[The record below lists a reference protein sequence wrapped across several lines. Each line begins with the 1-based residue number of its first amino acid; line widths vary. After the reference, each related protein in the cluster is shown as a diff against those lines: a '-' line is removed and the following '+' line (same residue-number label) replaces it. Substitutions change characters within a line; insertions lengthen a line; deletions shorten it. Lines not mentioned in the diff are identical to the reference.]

1 MMSSSK
7 AHGKAYAIRVWINDP
22 RQKKSILQRIDK
34 ARSIQIPKPSR
45 SAFSLTAILEKAD
58 RLLAGQEGK

>member
-7 AHGKAYAIRVWINDP
+7 AHGKYAIRVWINDP